1 MNFLFETINKINPK
15 TLTISKSKFSKM
27 ERIIAA
33 FNLTDKQ
40 TTGII
45 SKPIDIF
52 LPREKRL
59 FLKGLGLLKK
69 NFTKLTVYLE
79 KLSL

>member
-1 MNFLFETINKINPK
+1 
-15 TLTISKSKFSKM
+15 M

-33 FNLTDKQ
+33 FNPIDKQ

-52 LPREKRL
+52 LLVKNQI
-59 FLKGLGLLKK
+59 FLKGLGLWK
-69 NFTKLTVYLE
+69 
-79 KLSL
+79 

>member
-1 MNFLFETINKINPK
+1 
-15 TLTISKSKFSKM
+15 M

-33 FNLTDKQ
+33 FNPIDKQ

-52 LPREKRL
+52 LPRKNQG
-59 FLKGLGLLKK
+59 FLKSVDLRKK
-69 NFTKLTVYLE
+69 NCVEEVLF
-79 KLSL
+79 S